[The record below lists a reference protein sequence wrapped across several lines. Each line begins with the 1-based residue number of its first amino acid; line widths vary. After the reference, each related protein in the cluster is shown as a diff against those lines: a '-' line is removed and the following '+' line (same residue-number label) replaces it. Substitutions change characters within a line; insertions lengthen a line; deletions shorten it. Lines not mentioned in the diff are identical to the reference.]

1 MKDGA
6 RAATLLCFLL
16 APGGCLGAKDA
27 IPTPP
32 PTRQDN
38 VREVLHGVEIVDPY
52 RWLEDQASPETRAW
66 IEAQNRYTH
75 GVLDGAPWRGA
86 IRDRL
91 SALSRYDVQGL
102 PLARGGRYFFRKRR
116 VQDDLAILYARQG
129 LGSPDEVLLDP
140 HPLSPDRT
148 TDVSLEDVSGD
159 GRVLV

>member
-16 APGGCLGAKDA
+16 APSGGLGAQGA

-38 VREVLHGVEIVDPY
+38 VREVLHGVAIVDPY

-66 IEAQNRYTH
+66 IEAQNRHTL
-75 GVLDGAPWRGA
+75 GVLGGTPWRGA

-91 SALSRYDVQGL
+91 SALSRYDVQGP
-102 PLARGGRYFFRKRR
+102 PLARAGRYFLRKRR
-116 VQDDLAILYARQG
+116 VQDDLAILYSRQG
-129 LGSPDEVLLDP
+129 RSFPDEVLLDP
-140 HPLSPDRT
+140 HR
-148 TDVSLEDVSGD
+148 D
-159 GRVLV
+159 GAELHPEAACAR

>member
-1 MKDGA
+1 MKDAA
-6 RAATLLCFLL
+6 RAATLLSFLL
-16 APGGCLGAKDA
+16 APAARLGAQGA

-75 GVLDGAPWRGA
+75 GLLDGAPGRGA

-91 SALSRYDVQGL
+91 SALSRYDMQGL
-102 PLARGGRYFFRKRR
+102 PLARGGRYFLRKRR
-116 VQDDLAILYARQG
+116 VQDDLAILYVR
-129 LGSPDEVLLDP
+129 LGRGAADEALVDP
-140 HPLSPDRT
+140 HPLSPDHT
-148 TDVSLEDVSGD
+148 TDVSL
-159 GRVLV
+159 